1 MKPHILCLCLLS
13 LALSACVER
22 SDSLAPLVNITFPRS
37 GTVRSAE
44 NLQISGYA
52 LDDEGI
58 RSLRVNG
65 LDLLGA
71 RIYEGQRGKKL
82 VRFAFIP
89 QAVGEGQWDST
100 IEVTDVDGRV
110 TNLNFPLE
118 IDTTPPTL
126 EITGVEGLD
135 EGRVRVAGIARDND
149 QVGRIN
155 VGGTDISFIPSK
167 QVSFS
172 LDAAQEGLEITVS
185 DQAGNQ
191 ITEQP

>member
-1 MKPHILCLCLLS
+1 MV
-13 LALSACVER
+13 AL
-22 SDSLAPLVNITFPRS
+22 PT
-37 GTVRSAE
+37 
-44 NLQISGYA
+44 
-52 LDDEGI
+52 
-58 RSLRVNG
+58 
-65 LDLLGA
+65 
-71 RIYEGQRGKKL
+71 
-82 VRFAFIP
+82 
-89 QAVGEGQWDST
+89 ST
-100 IEVTDVDGRV
+100 S
-110 TNLNFPLE
+110 PLE